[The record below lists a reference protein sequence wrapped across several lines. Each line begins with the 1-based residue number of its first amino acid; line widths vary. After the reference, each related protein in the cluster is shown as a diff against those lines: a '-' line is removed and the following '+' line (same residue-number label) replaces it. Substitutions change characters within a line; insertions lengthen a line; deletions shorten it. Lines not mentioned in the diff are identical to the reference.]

1 MPRAMSEA
9 LAQTKPF
16 RSPLSGWIWLA
27 AMVGSWVVFFYL
39 ALFREST
46 LAEIWQ
52 AIRDLPLLVEGIV
65 WLLFFPLVLGTAV
78 WESSWETWLRALLVI
93 CFAAGWSFAF
103 VPRAKKG
110 TRDAR

>member
-1 MPRAMSEA
+1 MSEA
-9 LAQTKPF
+9 LAHPKSF
-16 RSPLSGWIWLA
+16 RRPLSGWLWFG
-27 AMVGSWVVFFYL
+27 AMAGSWVIFLVL

-46 LAEIWQ
+46 LTEIWQ

-78 WESSWETWLRALLVI
+78 WESSLDTWLRAFLVI
-93 CFAAGWSFAF
+93 CFATGWSFAF
-103 VPRAKKG
+103 YPRAKKG

>member
-1 MPRAMSEA
+1 MTET
-9 LAQTKPF
+9 LAQPEPF
-16 RSPLSGWIWLA
+16 RSPLSGWIWFG
-27 AMVGSWVVFFYL
+27 AMVGSWVVFFFL

-78 WESSWETWLRALLVI
+78 WESSWETWLRAFLVT
-93 CFAAGWSFAF
+93 CFAAGWSLAF
-103 VPRAKKG
+103 FPRAKKG